1 MNYHKCLFLSW
12 SEVSAI
18 VSEEVSSILHRPI
31 SCIAS
36 NDDETYWGVSLDGFR
51 LPISDVWHI
60 FEAVTTDE
68 ALRRETLTTDE
79 DVTSVRDLGMR
90 LCRVLLKKH
99 LEQEWSEEKI
109 KEDGLWLLNIS
120 KEQDQKQDTVTIG
133 GISILKKD
141 LKSRDEVLNYLAQS
155 DLNPMELNECLS
167 YPQKKYGRQLFW
179 HYPISDEIHAGA
191 YFVPVLEGFLSIPYE
206 NNEELLYDEAKMLDE
221 QSLSLLYEDWT
232 RFSANIQAVMQEML
246 TYFRERI

>member
-79 DVTSVRDLGMR
+79 DVTSVRDLGML

-99 LEQEWSEEKI
+99 LEQEWSEELI
-109 KEDGLWLLNIS
+109 TDRGLWLVDINDS
-120 KEQDQKQDTVTIG
+120 SVQ
-133 GISILKKD
+133 
-141 LKSRDEVLNYLAQS
+141 
-155 DLNPMELNECLS
+155 
-167 YPQKKYGRQLFW
+167 
-179 HYPISDEIHAGA
+179 
-191 YFVPVLEGFLSIPYE
+191 
-206 NNEELLYDEAKMLDE
+206 
-221 QSLSLLYEDWT
+221 
-232 RFSANIQAVMQEML
+232 
-246 TYFRERI
+246 